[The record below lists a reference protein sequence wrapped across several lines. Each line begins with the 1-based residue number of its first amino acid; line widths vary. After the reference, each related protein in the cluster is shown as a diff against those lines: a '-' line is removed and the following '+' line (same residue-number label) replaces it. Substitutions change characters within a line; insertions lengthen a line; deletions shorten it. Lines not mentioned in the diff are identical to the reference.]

1 MVDKL
6 RPLDDNFTLNHF
18 STRRAFVVYFNP
30 DAIHPVLH
38 IFHSPVVI
46 IWLDNA
52 ILLLE
57 LICDQFAPA
66 LRNLEC
72 LVHTS
77 STYHHHHLTP
87 PLTLARELRNTLW
100 FKGFLTDRHSG
111 TPNSGISQLSTV
123 ANREGERG
131 KIRPYGHMP
140 KLSSASDSTKTLD
153 AERADRISRLAGL
166 ERLATVR
173 GAHQHLAQSN
183 VQSQLQEP
191 QAQGYFDQAS
201 QLHKSTVGSA
211 SATGSGCGSVPDS
224 ADKMSEEA
232 DDGVSSAAFSDD
244 GSASLV
250 GFGEAASSTLSGP
263 ISTTSRPPRTVKT
276 SFIKPKRQQSERSGS
291 PMEDIEEP
299 GQAAGDSL
307 ASSFNH
313 AKSTPKIKADGSMM
327 SSFGAQEQA
336 ERIIDETMHD
346 MEGNVLGS
354 SSQARDL
361 GRFSFE
367 DKHRDGYSKR

>member
-1 MVDKL
+1 
-6 RPLDDNFTLNHF
+6 
-18 STRRAFVVYFNP
+18 
-30 DAIHPVLH
+30 
-38 IFHSPVVI
+38 
-46 IWLDNA
+46 
-52 ILLLE
+52 
-57 LICDQFAPA
+57 
-66 LRNLEC
+66 
-72 LVHTS
+72 
-77 STYHHHHLTP
+77 
-87 PLTLARELRNTLW
+87 
-100 FKGFLTDRHSG
+100 
-111 TPNSGISQLSTV
+111 
-123 ANREGERG
+123 
-131 KIRPYGHMP
+131 MP
-140 KLSSASDSTKTLD
+140 KLSSASDSSTNTLD

-173 GAHQHLAQSN
+173 GAHQHLVQSN

-211 SATGSGCGSVPDS
+211 SATGSVCGSVPDS

-263 ISTTSRPPRTVKT
+263 TSTTGRPSGTAKAS
-276 SFIKPKRQQSERSGS
+276 SFKPKRQQSERSGS

-299 GQAAGDSL
+299 GQAAGYTL
-307 ASSFNH
+307 ASSFNR
-313 AKSTPKIKADGSMM
+313 AKTNPKIKADGSMM

-354 SSQARDL
+354 PLQARDL

-367 DKHRDGYSKR
+367 DKHGDGFSKR

>member
-1 MVDKL
+1 
-6 RPLDDNFTLNHF
+6 
-18 STRRAFVVYFNP
+18 
-30 DAIHPVLH
+30 
-38 IFHSPVVI
+38 
-46 IWLDNA
+46 
-52 ILLLE
+52 
-57 LICDQFAPA
+57 
-66 LRNLEC
+66 
-72 LVHTS
+72 
-77 STYHHHHLTP
+77 
-87 PLTLARELRNTLW
+87 
-100 FKGFLTDRHSG
+100 
-111 TPNSGISQLSTV
+111 
-123 ANREGERG
+123 
-131 KIRPYGHMP
+131 MP
-140 KLSSASDSTKTLD
+140 KLSSASDSSTNTLD

-191 QAQGYFDQAS
+191 QAQGYFDHAS
-201 QLHKSTVGSA
+201 RLHKSTVGSA
-211 SATGSGCGSVPDS
+211 SATGSVCGSVPDS

-263 ISTTSRPPRTVKT
+263 ISTTGRPSGTAKVS
-276 SFIKPKRQQSERSGS
+276 SFKPKRQQSERSGS

-299 GQAAGDSL
+299 GQAAGYTL
-307 ASSFNH
+307 ASSSNH
-313 AKSTPKIKADGSMM
+313 AKTTPKIRADGSMI

-354 SSQARDL
+354 PLQARDL

-367 DKHRDGYSKR
+367 DKHGDGFSKR